1 MCLILG
7 FLIGVY
13 FMGRFKRPLICL
25 ILVGFLMGFLIGVL
39 MGVIY
44 TFYNQIIQIIL
55 QYMDYKGLIL
65 E

>member
-1 MCLILG
+1 MCLIICL
-7 FLIGVY
+7 L
-13 FMGRFKRPLICL
+13 MGHFKRPLIR
-25 ILVGFLMGFLIGVL
+25 FLIVVL
-39 MGVIY
+39 MGVIVVIN

>member
-1 MCLILG
+1 MC
-7 FLIGVY
+7 F
-13 FMGRFKRPLICL
+13 
-25 ILVGFLMGFLIGVL
+25 LVGLLVGLLMFLMGFLIGVL

>member
-1 MCLILG
+1 MCL
-7 FLIGVY
+7 
-13 FMGRFKRPLICL
+13 
-25 ILVGFLMGFLIGVL
+25 LMGFLIGVLIVVL

>member
-1 MCLILG
+1 
-7 FLIGVY
+7 
-13 FMGRFKRPLICL
+13 MGRLKRPLMCL
-25 ILVGFLMGFLIGVL
+25 LMGVLIVVL

-44 TFYNQIIQIIL
+44 IFYNQIIQIIL

>member
-1 MCLILG
+1 MCL
-7 FLIGVY
+7 
-13 FMGRFKRPLICL
+13 
-25 ILVGFLMGFLIGVL
+25 LMGFLIGVL
-39 MGVIY
+39 IVVLIGVIY